1 MRRTNAKYRIS
12 QLFCAHSRKIVR
24 LGGADSAAPR
34 TPFMPISTAPS
45 LRIECLAR
53 LNLTGRGDSVA
64 TPMRVAIPSE
74 TALGERRIALVPDG
88 VRRLVKAGHQV
99 LVEQGAGEPASARD
113 ADFVAA
119 GAEILNDAAEVF
131 GRAEIVAKVRAPTLD
146 EVALMTSGAALVAL
160 LQPAVNGDVLE
171 RLASQKITAYGL
183 ELVPRI
189 TRAQVMDV
197 LSSQATVAGY
207 KAVLLGASESGKL
220 LPMLTTA
227 AGTIAPA
234 RVFILGAGVAGLQ
247 AIATAR
253 RLGAVVS
260 AFDARSAAREHVLSL
275 GASFVA
281 TELASG
287 DAETKGGYA
296 RAQTQSEQARTA
308 ETLARHIAEQ
318 DLVITTAQ
326 IPGRRAPML
335 IPEEVV
341 RSMKPGSVIVDMAA
355 ESGGNCALTEPGVVV
370 RAHGVVILGPLNLAA
385 TVPVHASQMLSKN
398 IESFLSHIAKD
409 GSLRVDLK
417 DEIAGPMCVTH
428 AGEVLYP
435 IEKAGA

>member
-1 MRRTNAKYRIS
+1 
-12 QLFCAHSRKIVR
+12 
-24 LGGADSAAPR
+24 
-34 TPFMPISTAPS
+34 MPISTAPS

-253 RLGAVVS
+253 RLG
-260 AFDARSAAREHVLSL
+260 
-275 GASFVA
+275 
-281 TELASG
+281 
-287 DAETKGGYA
+287 
-296 RAQTQSEQARTA
+296 
-308 ETLARHIAEQ
+308 
-318 DLVITTAQ
+318 
-326 IPGRRAPML
+326 
-335 IPEEVV
+335 
-341 RSMKPGSVIVDMAA
+341 
-355 ESGGNCALTEPGVVV
+355 
-370 RAHGVVILGPLNLAA
+370 
-385 TVPVHASQMLSKN
+385 
-398 IESFLSHIAKD
+398 
-409 GSLRVDLK
+409 
-417 DEIAGPMCVTH
+417 
-428 AGEVLYP
+428 
-435 IEKAGA
+435 